1 MDAREQLLH
10 AAMKVY
16 STSGVRGATTK
27 KIAQEAGVNEVTLF
41 RHFGSKDA
49 LMQEALRW
57 KAQAL
62 FTSTLPAEP
71 VDPFAE
77 LLAFSQHHYDALSK
91 HRDLIRVSMGEF
103 AEHPEATQLACREA
117 AAMDAALRSYLE
129 RMRAK
134 GWASGD
140 WQPELAASML
150 LGMLFSDVMGR
161 DCMPQCYPFSPT
173 EGIRQ
178 YVTLFLKA
186 IDAAVSVPA
195 PSRGIHGLRVHR

>member
-27 KIAQEAGVNEVTLF
+27 RIAQEAGVNEVTLF

-71 VDPFAE
+71 ADPFAE
-77 LLAFSQHHYDALSK
+77 LLAFSQQHYDALSK

-103 AEHPEATQLACREA
+103 AEHPEATRMACREA
-117 AAMDAALRSYLE
+117 AAMDDALRSYLE

-150 LGMLFSDVMGR
+150 LGTLFSDVMGR
-161 DCMPQCYPFSPT
+161 DCMPQCYPF
-173 EGIRQ
+173 GADAAVVQ
-178 YVTLFLKA
+178 YVTLFLRSIGA
-186 IDAAVSVPA
+186 GAHVPVPA
-195 PSRGIHGLRVHR
+195 RAFHT

>member
-27 KIAQEAGVNEVTLF
+27 RIAQEAGVNEVTLF

-62 FTSTLPAEP
+62 FTATLPAEP
-71 VDPFAE
+71 VEPYAE
-77 LLAFSQHHYDALSK
+77 LLAFSQQHYDALSK

-103 AEHPEATQLACREA
+103 AEHPEATQMACREA
-117 AAMDAALRSYLE
+117 AVMDDALRSYLG
-129 RMRAK
+129 RLRAK

-140 WQPELAASML
+140 WLPELAASML
-150 LGMLFSDVMGR
+150 LGTLFSDVMGR
-161 DCMPQCYPFSPT
+161 DCMPQCYPFSAD
-173 EGIRQ
+173 EAVAQ
-178 YVTLFLKA
+178 YVALFLRSIGA
-186 IDAAVSVPA
+186 DAHVPVH
-195 PSRGIHGLRVHR
+195 SRRFHS

>member
-1 MDAREQLLH
+1 MEMREQLL
-10 AAMKVY
+10 AATVRVV
-16 STSGVRGATTK
+16 SEQGWRGATTRR
-27 KIAQEAGVNEVTLF
+27 IAEAAGVNEVTLF

-71 VDPFAE
+71 ADPFAE
-77 LLAFSQHHYDALSK
+77 LLAFSQEHYDALSK

-103 AEHPEATQLACREA
+103 AEHPEATQMACREA
-117 AAMDAALRSYLE
+117 AAMDDALRSYLE

-150 LGMLFSDVMGR
+150 LGTLFSDVMGR
-161 DCMPQCYPFSPT
+161 DCMPQCYPFSPE
-173 EGIRQ
+173 EGVRQ

-186 IDAAVSVPA
+186 IDAAVPVPA
-195 PSRGIHGLRVHR
+195 SSIPKLRVQR

>member
-27 KIAQEAGVNEVTLF
+27 RIAQEAGVNEVTLF

-71 VDPFAE
+71 GVPFEE
-77 LLAFSQHHYDALSK
+77 LLAFSRHHYDALSK

-103 AEHPEATQLACREA
+103 AEHPEATQMACREA
-117 AAMDAALRSYLE
+117 AAMDDALRSYLE
-129 RMRAK
+129 QMRAK

-140 WQPELAASML
+140 WRPELAASML
-150 LGMLFSDVMGR
+150 LGTLFSDVMGR
-161 DCMPQCYPFSPT
+161 DCMPQCYPFSAD
-173 EGIRQ
+173 EAVEQ
-178 YVTLFLKA
+178 YVVLFLRSIGA
-186 IDAAVSVPA
+186 GAHVPA
-195 PSRGIHGLRVHR
+195 PARVSHT